1 MSPYE
6 MEAPRAAP
14 NRRYSDLSRLA
25 RSYGRRTRNGAAWV
39 CTLILTASAS
49 ACGGNADDP
58 SSNDATTTGGS
69 SAQDDGGSDFTAT
82 PVQLTA
88 DPCTLITKAEAAD
101 VIGAVNDTPGV
112 GTDKRTCVY
121 VSAKHTG
128 GQLAVTEQSPDL
140 CKLLFLA
147 LDKDMFGGKQ
157 VRIDDIESGGM
168 IVKGNGNV
176 QLVVDGGC
184 LEVAGTLTYD
194 KKVDD
199 DTMLRLAKTA
209 AGRVS

>member
-1 MSPYE
+1 M
-6 MEAPRAAP
+6 RATATGRGLP
-14 NRRYSDLSRLA
+14 DSSLLA
-25 RSYGRRTRNGAAWV
+25 RPYGRHLRTRTAVICA
-39 CTLILTASAS
+39 LILVAS
-49 ACGGNADDP
+49 ACGGGTGEP
-58 SSNDATTTGGS
+58 SSSDSASTGKTPN
-69 SAQDDGGSDFTAT
+69 GGGDFTAE
-82 PVQLTA
+82 PVQLGA
-88 DPCTLITKAEAAD
+88 DPCTLVTSSEAAV

-121 VSAKHTG
+121 VSTKHTG
-128 GQLAVTEQSPDL
+128 GQLTVTEQSPDL

-147 LDKDMFGGKQ
+147 LDKNMFGGSQ

-168 IVKGNGNV
+168 LVKGNGNV

-184 LEVAGTLTYD
+184 LEVDGRMTYD

-199 DTMLRLAKTA
+199 ATMLRLAKTA